1 MEKAERLGILERSKQ
16 EEFRQAISDSI
27 YNIIV
32 GNPSSIDFREINGEI
47 HVFKD
52 DKDTRRVISKEKALY
67 FMRDRDQDDIV
78 NSHFSC
84 KD

>member
-1 MEKAERLGILERSKQ
+1 MEKPQRLGVLERSKQ
-16 EEFRQAISDSI
+16 EEFRQEISDSI

-32 GNPSSIDFREINGEI
+32 GNPSSIDFREINGQI

-52 DKDTRRVISKEKALY
+52 DKDTRRIISKSKALY
-67 FMRDRDQDDIV
+67 FMRDREQDDIV

>member
-1 MEKAERLGILERSKQ
+1 MEKLGVLERSKQ
-16 EEFRQAISDSI
+16 EEFRFLVSDSI
-27 YNIIV
+27 YNIII

-52 DKDTRRVISKEKALY
+52 DKDTRRVISKKQALY
-67 FMRDRDQDDIV
+67 FMRDKEQDDIV

>member
-16 EEFRQAISDSI
+16 EEFRQEIGKSI

-32 GNPSSIDFREINGEI
+32 WNPSSIDFRDINGEI

-67 FMRDRDQDDIV
+67 FMRDREQDDIV

>member
-1 MEKAERLGILERSKQ
+1 MEKLGVLERSKQ
-16 EEFRQAISDSI
+16 EEFRSLVSDSI

-32 GNPSSIDFREINGEI
+32 GNPSSIDFRDINGEI

-52 DKDTRRVISKEKALY
+52 DKDTRRVISKKLALY
-67 FMRDRDQDDIV
+67 LMRDKEQDDIV

-84 KD
+84 QD

>member
-1 MEKAERLGILERSKQ
+1 MEKPQRLGVLERSKQ
-16 EEFRQAISDSI
+16 EEFRQEISDSI

-32 GNPSSIDFREINGEI
+32 GNPSSIDFREINGQI

-52 DKDTRRVISKEKALY
+52 DKDTRRVISKNKALY
-67 FMRDRDQDDIV
+67 FMRDREQDDIV

>member
-32 GNPSSIDFREINGEI
+32 GNPSSIDFREINREI

-67 FMRDRDQDDIV
+67 FMRDREQDKII
-78 NSHFSC
+78 NEHFTTN
-84 KD
+84 K

>member
-1 MEKAERLGILERSKQ
+1 MEKLGVLERSKQ
-16 EEFRQAISDSI
+16 EEFRSLVSDSI

-32 GNPSSIDFREINGEI
+32 GNPSSIDFREIDGEI

-52 DKDTRRVISKEKALY
+52 DKDTRRKISKKLALY
-67 FMRDRDQDDIV
+67 LMRDREQDDIV

>member
-1 MEKAERLGILERSKQ
+1 MEKLGVLERSKQ
-16 EEFRQAISDSI
+16 EEFRFLVSDSI
-27 YNIIV
+27 YNIII
-32 GNPSSIDFREINGEI
+32 GNPSSIDFRDINGEI

-52 DKDTRRVISKEKALY
+52 DKDTRRVISKKQALY
-67 FMRDRDQDDIV
+67 FMRDKEQDDIV

>member
-32 GNPSSIDFREINGEI
+32 
-47 HVFKD
+47 
-52 DKDTRRVISKEKALY
+52 
-67 FMRDRDQDDIV
+67 
-78 NSHFSC
+78 
-84 KD
+84 

>member
-1 MEKAERLGILERSKQ
+1 MEKLGVLERSKQ
-16 EEFRQAISDSI
+16 EDFRQAVSDSI

-52 DKDTRRVISKEKALY
+52 DKDTRRVISKKQALY
-67 FMRDRDQDDIV
+67 FMRDKEQDDIV

-84 KD
+84 M

>member
-1 MEKAERLGILERSKQ
+1 MEKTQRLGVLERSKQ
-16 EEFRQAISDSI
+16 EEFRQEISDSI

-32 GNPSSIDFREINGEI
+32 GNPSSIDFREINGQI

-52 DKDTRRVISKEKALY
+52 DKDTRRIIEKNKALY
-67 FMRDRDQDDIV
+67 FMRDKEQDDIV

>member
-1 MEKAERLGILERSKQ
+1 MEKTQRLGVLERSKQ
-16 EEFRQAISDSI
+16 EEFRQEISDSI

-32 GNPSSIDFREINGEI
+32 GNPSSIDFREINGQI

-52 DKDTRRVISKEKALY
+52 DKDTRRIIDKNKALY
-67 FMRDRDQDDIV
+67 FMRDKEQDDIV

>member
-1 MEKAERLGILERSKQ
+1 MEKLGILDWSKQ
-16 EEFRQAISDSI
+16 EDFRQDVSDSI

-52 DKDTRRVISKEKALY
+52 DKDTRRVISKKKALY
-67 FMRDRDQDDIV
+67 FMRNREQDDIV

-84 KD
+84 ID

>member
-1 MEKAERLGILERSKQ
+1 MEKPQRLGVLERSKQ
-16 EEFRQAISDSI
+16 EEFRQEISDSI

-32 GNPSSIDFREINGEI
+32 WNPSSIDFREINWQI

-52 DKDTRRVISKEKALY
+52 DKDTRRIISKSKALY
-67 FMRDRDQDDIV
+67 FMRDREQDDIV